1 MSRFSIETV
10 FKAIDSTSR
19 VVNKIEGRINKFA
32 RGVNLKFDKLN
43 KKVSIFS
50 KTFSTALGV
59 AGLAGGLFMV
69 QSVMADT
76 ITTGV
81 QLEQTLVNAA
91 AKFPGG
97 IKKGTKEFQ
106 LLEETARR
114 VGKTTEFTASQAAE
128 GLDFLAMAGFNAQQ
142 SVAALPAVVDLAT
155 AANIDL
161 ARATDIASDSLGAFN
176 LMTDDA
182 TKLSNNLARVNDV
195 MAKTVTSANT
205 NMELLFE
212 TIKEGAPVATS
223 AGASI
228 ETFNALAGQLANAG
242 IKGSSAGTTLK
253 NVFLRLAAPVGG
265 AAKMIKSLGVE
276 TIDSQGNMRDII
288 DIIGDLE
295 KSLKGLGTGEKA
307 RVLNTIFGK
316 IPLAGVN
323 VLLSTGSD
331 RLREYRKEL
340 EGAGGA
346 AGTMAAQMRDTLQ
359 GQIKTMNS
367 AFEGLQITIF
377 KLSETSL
384 GIFITRLTEVIRTV
398 DSAIASNDE
407 FAKSVFNNIINIVV
421 GATGVFAQFMVVVIA
436 VKLAMIAF
444 NTVIAISKGLV
455 IAWKV
460 ALIVTKGIMLALTA
474 ALWLAK
480 AGIIA
485 FNIAWNAN
493 PIGLIITAIVALIA
507 AVVLLILNWRKVKDF
522 FVKTWDLMVEKTRRS
537 VEILKKL
544 FSIAIKPFKTL
555 SGGVIGIIKNVFSKE
570 AAEEDEKA
578 AEAPGVISP
587 EARTANLIEQRTTT
601 NQATLTV
608 KDETGRTELEG
619 DTGPGINLKIAESGA
634 F

>member
-1 MSRFSIETV
+1 MPRFSIETV
-10 FKAIDSTSR
+10 FKGIDKMSKPIR
-19 VVNKIEGRINKFA
+19 KIESRINKFA
-32 RGVNLKFDKLN
+32 RGASLRLEKLN
-43 KKVSIFS
+43 KKAAIFS
-50 KTFSTALGV
+50 KSFSTALGV
-59 AGLAGGLFMV
+59 AGLAGGLFLV

-91 AKFPGG
+91 AKFPGE
-97 IKKGTKEFQ
+97 IKKGTKEFKM
-106 LLEETARR
+106 LEDTARQ

-155 AANIDL
+155 AANVDL

-182 TKLSNNLARVNDV
+182 AKLSSNLARVNDV

-212 TIKEGAPVATS
+212 TIKEGGPVATS

-265 AAKMIKSLGVE
+265 AANMLKSLGVE
-276 TIDSQGNMRDII
+276 TVDSQGNMRDII

-307 RVLNTIFGK
+307 KVLNTIFGK

-331 RLREYRKEL
+331 KLRDYRTAL
-340 EGAGGA
+340 EDAGGA
-346 AGTMAAQMRDTLQ
+346 AGTMAAQMRDTLS

-398 DSAIASNDE
+398 DAAIASNDE
-407 FAKSVFNNIINIVV
+407 FSKSVFNNIINVV
-421 GATGVFAQFMVVVIA
+421 IGAIGVFGELIIVVIA
-436 VKLAMIAF
+436 LKIATIAF

-460 ALIVTKGIMLALTA
+460 ALLVTKGVMLALTA
-474 ALWLAK
+474 GLWLAK
-480 AGIIA
+480 AAIIA

-507 AVVLLILNWRKVKDF
+507 VVVLLILNWRKVKDF
-522 FVKTWDLMVEKTRRS
+522 FVKSWDFMVEKTKRS
-537 VEILKKL
+537 VQILKKL
-544 FSIAIKPFKTL
+544 FDIVIKPFKTL
-555 SGGVIGIIKNVFSKE
+555 SGGIVGIIKNVFSKE
-570 AAEEDEKA
+570 EGKEGEGAAGV
-578 AEAPGVISP
+578 PGVISP
-587 EARTANLIEQRTTT
+587 EERTANLIEQRSTT

-619 DTGPGINLKIAESGA
+619 DTGPGVNIKLAESGA